1 MNPVALRRIAIAGL
15 ILTLLV
21 AIDGIYM
28 VVTNYNPDD
37 TSGHMSHL
45 SDGATVLIAA
55 ALLLIITVVAFVLSQ
70 RTQPGQVSV
79 PQPAAITEA
88 EGQE

>member
-1 MNPVALRRIAIAGL
+1 MNPIALRRIAIAGL

-28 VVTNYNPDD
+28 VASNYKPDD
-37 TSGHMSHL
+37 TSSNTLHMS
-45 SDGATVLIAA
+45 DGMTVLVAA

-70 RTQPGQVSV
+70 RTQPAQVST
-79 PQPAAITEA
+79 PQPAAVAEA